1 MRHHLAAPALVALVV
16 AGCAPSPTTPA
27 PDASWSEPGWMAEQ
41 AQRAE
46 QFVVRLQACMDGRGW
61 QLTVDESAGFA
72 EPFAS
77 QAEAERAGADRDA
90 CLVEQGIDTSFVSEP
105 LTAETLTTAAGVAG
119 RRRDLGRQRALGAS
133 RSAIVALVVLQ
144 SAVAGA
150 AGAVAG
156 TAAGTLLVLQTS
168 GRVLPWG
175 FAAGVVVLSGVV
187 GVVGAVPSAVLAA
200 RRDPVRILR
209 VP

>member
-1 MRHHLAAPALVALVV
+1 VRHHLAAPALVALVV

-27 PDASWSEPGWMAEQ
+27 PDASWSEPGWVAEQ

-105 LTAETLTTAAGVAG
+105 LTAETLRAMYRYDVDTHACLVAQGVELERRPPSVDRYVEEGLAAQAG
-119 RRRDLGRQRALGAS
+119 EPVGDPWWPYGDP
-133 RSAIVALVVLQ
+133 ALVPLGQQAIAELQ
-144 SAVAGA
+144 EVCPERWTFG
-150 AGAVAG
+150 
-156 TAAGTLLVLQTS
+156 
-168 GRVLPWG
+168 
-175 FAAGVVVLSGVV
+175 GVS
-187 GVVGAVPSAVLAA
+187 
-200 RRDPVRILR
+200 
-209 VP
+209 